1 MLPKNT
7 DRDWEIY
14 GQIAPYFGV
23 LSDEK
28 FMPDKLDDSAVT
40 EFFASGEQHIEHI
53 IGLVRQHL
61 KPDFEPARCL
71 DFGCG
76 VGRLVFPL
84 ARRFNEVVGLD
95 VSRSMI
101 EEARRNSEKYGIG
114 NATFVESD
122 DALSR
127 VEGKFDFVHSFIVMQ
142 HIPRER
148 GEHLMLR
155 LIELMNAGGVAA
167 LHFTYSWDGWLQ
179 TATRKQ
185 RLSRW
190 LRESVPLFHNLTN
203 LARGRR
209 FDHPYMQMNAYDLNK
224 LFSILQE
231 HGCQEVH
238 AQFTSH
244 SGHWGVMLL
253 FRKDKGKD

>member
-1 MLPKNT
+1 MMAKNT

-28 FMPDKLDDSAVT
+28 FMPDKLDDSAVN
-40 EFFASGEQHIEHI
+40 EFFASGEQHIEQ
-53 IGLVRQHL
+53 LVSQIKQHL
-61 KPDFEPARCL
+61 KQDFEPPRCL

-76 VGRLVFPL
+76 VGRLVLPL
-84 ARRFNEVVGLD
+84 ARRFESVVGVD

-101 EEARRNSEKYGIG
+101 EEARRNSEKFGIG
-114 NATFVESD
+114 NVEFVESD
-122 DALSR
+122 DELSR
-127 VEGKFDFVHSFIVMQ
+127 VNGKFDFVHSFIVMQ
-142 HIPRER
+142 HIPPKR
-148 GEHLMLR
+148 GERLVQR
-155 LIELMNAGGVAA
+155 LIELLNPGGVGA
-167 LHFTYSWDGWLQ
+167 LHFTYSWEGWLR
-179 TATRKQ
+179 TATGKQ
-185 RLSRW
+185 RFSRW

-231 HGCQEVH
+231 HGCGQVH
-238 AQFTSH
+238 AEFTSH

-253 FRKDKGKD
+253 FQKA